1 MLVTTK
7 KMIQDINK
15 LKKENKM
22 GRIVEYAE
30 SFLERGGKDL
40 GYDDSNMPEVK
51 DFEVILKFHIPVW
64 DYEGMERSEYYGK
77 NKKGDT
83 NEG

>member
-51 DFEVILKFHIPVW
+51 DFEVI
-64 DYEGMERSEYYGK
+64 
-77 NKKGDT
+77 
-83 NEG
+83 